1 MQIIHLTMTEV
12 QSKRCLFLL
21 IFMKMKLHKSNE
33 IKWQF
38 DSDYFIFLQTISF
51 MQQNKTSF
59 DPLPSTQSTLL
70 LDLFYYGPTCTLFL
84 LEAGQYFVSQ
94 DQILKKER

>member
-1 MQIIHLTMTEV
+1 MTMMEV
-12 QSKRCLFLL
+12 QSTRCLFLL

-33 IKWQF
+33 IKCQF

-51 MQQNKTSF
+51 MQENKTSF

-70 LDLFYYGPTCTLFL
+70 LDLLYYGPTSTLFW
-84 LEAGQYFVSQ
+84 LEAGQYISCH
-94 DQILKKER
+94 RTRS

>member
-1 MQIIHLTMTEV
+1 
-12 QSKRCLFLL
+12 
-21 IFMKMKLHKSNE
+21 
-33 IKWQF
+33 
-38 DSDYFIFLQTISF
+38 

-70 LDLFYYGPTCTLFL
+70 LDLLYYGPTSTLFL
-84 LEAGQYFVSQ
+84 FEADQYFMPQ